1 MKTGKWSI
9 QKLIYT
15 AMLAA
20 VAGVLMSLEF
30 SVPMMPPFYKVDFSD
45 VPSVIAVFLMG
56 PVSGICVE
64 VIKLLIKLIT
74 VGTNT
79 MYVGEL
85 ANLIAAFLFVWPLW
99 FLYQKLGANRKAAV
113 EALLLSIVIRTACA
127 CFINAN
133 ITLPLYA
140 KAMSLPLGNRWES
153 CLGEN
158 PGQSFL
164 FDGTCKDISVFI
176 RGGDTMIRNYR
187 DLTRWEMEQVDR
199 ENTIVLIP
207 LGALEQH
214 GNQAPLGTDDII
226 AEAMSQEIKKA
237 LEAEG
242 EEDFPMLLFPVIPVG
257 LSTEHKNFCGSV
269 TVRPDTYY
277 HLLYDI
283 CVSLA
288 HHGFKKLA
296 FLVCHGG
303 NAPIAQVLSRELRSE
318 LGIAP
323 FILSAGAFGHPDVK
337 ATISKGN
344 IWDFHGGEMETSM
357 VMAVDESLVKLE
369 LSEAGEP
376 TAFERPAP

>member
-1 MKTGKWSI
+1 
-9 QKLIYT
+9 
-15 AMLAA
+15 
-20 VAGVLMSLEF
+20 
-30 SVPMMPPFYKVDFSD
+30 
-45 VPSVIAVFLMG
+45 
-56 PVSGICVE
+56 
-64 VIKLLIKLIT
+64 
-74 VGTNT
+74 
-79 MYVGEL
+79 
-85 ANLIAAFLFVWPLW
+85 
-99 FLYQKLGANRKAAV
+99 
-113 EALLLSIVIRTACA
+113 
-127 CFINAN
+127 
-133 ITLPLYA
+133 
-140 KAMSLPLGNRWES
+140 
-153 CLGEN
+153 
-158 PGQSFL
+158 
-164 FDGTCKDISVFI
+164 
-176 RGGDTMIRNYR
+176 
-187 DLTRWEMEQVDR
+187 
-199 ENTIVLIP
+199 
-207 LGALEQH
+207 
-214 GNQAPLGTDDII
+214 
-226 AEAMSQEIKKA
+226 MSQEIKKA

-242 EEDFPMLLFPVIPVG
+242 EEDFSMLLFPVIPVG

-323 FILSAGAFGHPDVK
+323 FILSSGAFGHPDVK

-376 TAFERPAP
+376 TAFEKTRALKPYGPVSIGWVSEDWKTKDGSPIGIGGDPSGASAEKGRIILETSARELVPGLLDIRDWNE